1 MIAALCLI
9 LVLGIVTTAA
19 TRRYIR
25 EQAGSDRSLAAG
37 PEAGAMYEAEPFA
50 AEAAGNGLVN
60 DGPVTDGGDAG
71 VEKAAEKTVDT
82 ENGETALAEAEDAE
96 GSDVDAGADE
106 PGTSSKKIAGA
117 ENPEA
122 EDGVRVQAEGE
133 DSSQSSGNTRRA
145 KRSGGQAA
153 ANAAEKQAA
162 GNASEYPVN
171 EGAIASPVENGIVSP
186 AGGAASGAGASSDR
200 TAEDYRDRLS
210 EIENTIQN
218 LETSS
223 NANPTDAMREA
234 AAYEYRLWDAE
245 LNQIYQAIMAVL
257 PDEEADTLRGRE
269 RRWIRKRDTAA
280 KQAAER
286 YKGGTMENVE
296 YTASLASST
305 RDRAYELLDLYES
318 YLPAE

>member
-25 EQAGSDRSLAAG
+25 EQAGSEKSLAAG
-37 PEAGAMYEAEPFA
+37 PEAGMLYEAEPFA
-50 AEAAGNGLVN
+50 AEGSGNGLAN
-60 DGPVTDGGDAG
+60 DVPAADISDDGA
-71 VEKAAEKTVDT
+71 EQAAKKAVDT
-82 ENGETALAEAEDAE
+82 ENGEAALAETENETASDIDA
-96 GSDVDAGADE
+96 DVPE
-106 PGTSSKKIAGA
+106 TSAKKVANEKNAGA
-117 ENPEA
+117 E
-122 EDGVRVQAEGE
+122 DGSRVQAEGE
-133 DSSQSSGNTRRA
+133 VSVQSSDEGHKEKHADGQVAA
-145 KRSGGQAA
+145 K
-153 ANAAEKQAA
+153 AAEKMK
-162 GNASEYPVN
+162 GNAADNSAN
-171 EGAIASPVENGIVSP
+171 TGAIVSPVENGIVSP
-186 AGGAASGAGASSDR
+186 AGGTSSGAGAGLDR
-200 TAEDYRDRLS
+200 TAEDYRNRLG
-210 EIENTIQN
+210 EIENTIQS
-218 LETSS
+218 LENSGS
-223 NANPTDAMREA
+223 ANTTDAMREA

-296 YTASLASST
+296 YTASLANST